1 VLRLATRL
9 DRLMDVINVYRLG
22 YLNPEVGWMSPQM
35 MSEEEVTKIV
45 DRINGDLL
53 TEDRQVLPTKA
64 NWYKKGY
71 VCM

>member
-1 VLRLATRL
+1 
-9 DRLMDVINVYRLG
+9 
-22 YLNPEVGWMSPQM
+22 MSPQM
-35 MSEEEVTKIV
+35 MPEEEVTKIV

>member
-1 VLRLATRL
+1 
-9 DRLMDVINVYRLG
+9 MDVINVYRLG

-35 MSEEEVTKIV
+35 MPEEEVTKIV